1 MATVVPENS
10 TILREVESHVIEMVR
25 EKPAEVAQVR
35 QVTQE
40 TQVTQVTQDTVIQG
54 IQGIQGI
61 QDKDTK
67 GKGFKNTRPSF
78 MQTHNENQ
86 IGLVTEALNSLTLSY
101 QKKLSIKHRF
111 ISLLEEYTYRS
122 NRYSKA
128 FHTLRIIISVGSLI
142 VPALLSVQFTG
153 GSSSSGSS
161 STQVSASVYWVV
173 WVLSLFVTISN
184 ALMTLMKIDK
194 KYYTLHTTLHQ
205 IVSEGWLYIELS
217 GKYSGY
223 KTPGEAP
230 THENQYVYFCQSLEK
245 IRMKQIGD
253 EYYKLTEASQQSR
266 SPEGDLL
273 PLSPMRLPFAEEKS
287 KLQINGPTVAI
298 QEYEENRLGES
309 VRVRA

>member
-1 MATVVPENS
+1 MATVVPDTS
-10 TILREVESHVIEMVR
+10 IRIH
-25 EKPAEVAQVR
+25 EVAGAIQGT
-35 QVTQE
+35 QGTQSKGTEGTQSKGTEGTQSKGTLEIVTQ
-40 TQVTQVTQDTVIQG
+40 IL
-54 IQGIQGI
+54 
-61 QDKDTK
+61 
-67 GKGFKNTRPSF
+67 NATRPSF

-86 IGLVTEALNSLTLSY
+86 IELVTEALDSLTLSP
-101 QKKLSIKHRF
+101 QKKLSIKHRY
-111 ISLLEEYTYRS
+111 ISLLEEYTFRS

-194 KYYTLHTTLHQ
+194 KYYTLHTTLHH

-245 IRMKQIGD
+245 IRMKQVGD
-253 EYYKLTEASQQSR
+253 EYYKLTEASQNSR
-266 SPEGDLL
+266 SPDGDLL
-273 PLSPMRLPFAEEKS
+273 PLSPMRLPFSATEKS
-287 KLQINGPTVAI
+287 NLQINGPTVTI
-298 QEYEENRLGES
+298 QEDSENALGES
-309 VRVRA
+309 TRATV